1 MKLRSAAIVV
11 GFTAAVAGPGLA
23 AQSGDAPA
31 SQSGV
36 QAVLACQSV
45 KGDKAQL
52 ACFRRAAKLLTQ
64 EPAASPQAETAP
76 APTAEAPPP
85 RPFGAPPPRAPPDR
99 QAEAR
104 AAMLVVRSIGDL
116 GDGRAIL
123 NLADGSSWVE
133 TEPEPIISA
142 VKPGDTVRL
151 EKGVLGG
158 YLLVLPHRSVIRMRR
173 LRTE

>member
-1 MKLRSAAIVV
+1 MRLRSAAIAL

-45 KGDKAQL
+45 RGDKAQL
-52 ACFRRAAKLLTQ
+52 ACFRRAAKLLAQ
-64 EPAASPQAETAP
+64 EPAGSPQAVAAP
-76 APTAEAPPP
+76 TQTAEAPPP
-85 RPFGAPPPRAPPDR
+85 RPFGAPPPRVRPDR
-99 QAEAR
+99 QAEAH
-104 AAMLVVRSIGDL
+104 AAVLVVRSTGDL

-123 NLADGSSWVE
+123 NLTDGSSWVE
-133 TEPEPIISA
+133 TEAEPITSA
-142 VKPGDTVRL
+142 IKPGDSVRL
-151 EKGVLGG
+151 EKGALGG
-158 YLLVLPHRSVIRMRR
+158 YLLVLPHRSAIRIRR